1 MSEIGEKMKKII
13 LSLIVILLLGGC
25 QSVKTAQEEAKIK
38 VVVTS
43 FSVYDW
49 VRNIIGDEV
58 ELVLLM
64 DGAADLH
71 NYQPTMED
79 MVIISE
85 ADLFIYIGG
94 TSDDWVTD
102 TLSTV
107 GKEVH
112 TLNLM
117 AALGDEV
124 KVEEV
129 VEGMEDEHGE
139 EEHAD
144 EELDEHI
151 WLSLRYAQKSVDIIV
166 DELNLINPEM
176 KSQYEE
182 NKQKYIEQLIQL
194 DTRYQDMVATSTMQT
209 MIVGDRF
216 PFRYLL
222 DDYGISYYAAFSG
235 CSAETEASF
244 ETVVFLANKVDE
256 LEISKI
262 VILENSTG
270 DIATVVKE
278 TTENKNQEIIQLNS
292 LQSVTKEMIAQGV
305 TYLSVMEENLNSLK
319 EILR

>member
-1 MSEIGEKMKKII
+1 MKKII